1 MDVPTPRQPAAGSA
15 NPLPPDPADDVNF
28 PVPGWPS
35 LANLISENRAL
46 EAFPSF
52 ADLSIKSLLYYQAEL
67 VYLRKALHKIEY
79 RGYYHP
85 SNNGDPSH
93 FFAGNIS
100 ELHRVRHQA
109 ILANK
114 DCSEQW
120 ILIEKIRATLD
131 KYCELFS
138 DLAKKVLA
146 RVNSNLK
153 DNALLQF
160 STVLDFPHADS
171 LDVNVLKHC
180 VRSISNGSSIVG
192 DGISTWGS
200 TFPTA
205 EREKSLLSLFFGLF
219 VSPDLGREHVPNEFQ
234 EQLILP
240 RPGKTHLID

>member
-15 NPLPPDPADDVNF
+15 DPLPRDPADDVNF

-79 RGYYHP
+79 RGYYYP
-85 SNNGDPSH
+85 SNSGDPSH

-109 ILANK
+109 ILANR

-131 KYCELFS
+131 KY
-138 DLAKKVLA
+138 
-146 RVNSNLK
+146 N
-153 DNALLQF
+153 NALLQF
-160 STVLDFPHADS
+160 STGLDFPHTDS
-171 LDVNVLKHC
+171 LNVNVLKHC
-180 VRSISNGSSIVG
+180 VRSISNSSSIVG
-192 DGISTWGS
+192 DGASTWGS

-219 VSPDLGREHVPNEFQ
+219 VSPDLGREHVPNEFR

-240 RPGKTHLID
+240 RPGKTHLTD